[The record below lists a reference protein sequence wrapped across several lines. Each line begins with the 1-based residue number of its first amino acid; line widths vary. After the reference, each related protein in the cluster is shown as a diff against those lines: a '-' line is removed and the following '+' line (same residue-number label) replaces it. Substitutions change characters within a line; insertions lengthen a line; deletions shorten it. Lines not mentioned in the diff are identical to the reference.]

1 MNSKEQKIYNSLLYF
16 SLVKFKIR
24 RKKYFIRQMA
34 YFCVIVN
41 IFIFVLFLLVSADG
55 SKGLS

>member
-1 MNSKEQKIYNSLLYF
+1 MNSKEQKIYHSLLYF